1 MDSGAAVVVGRGAA
15 LFVLLV
21 VLPLA
26 ITHGTHKTRE
36 LEDAWRKLAERHH
49 LRYERRSRYKLPSI
63 SGELDGRAL
72 HIKGESRKDTAPVCV
87 QLTLHG
93 PLPEGLHIGPH
104 EARVEVLG
112 HVVVSGGINTGHSAF
127 DEEVSVK
134 TDNPEEIREYLTDD
148 RKRAASRVVELGGEL
163 GDDALIVYL
172 KRNQI
177 GLESFDRLLRD
188 LEETAAVLEVA

>member
-72 HIKGESRKDTAPVCV
+72 HIKGESGKDTAPICV

-127 DEEVSVK
+127 DEEVG
-134 TDNPEEIREYLTDD
+134 
-148 RKRAASRVVELGGEL
+148 RAVSDGRHERVSTPAIPRSTKKCPSRQTT
-163 GDDALIVYL
+163 L
-172 KRNQI
+172 KRFAN
-177 GLESFDRLLRD
+177 
-188 LEETAAVLEVA
+188 T

>member
-1 MDSGAAVVVGRGAA
+1 M
-15 LFVLLV
+15 
-21 VLPLA
+21 
-26 ITHGTHKTRE
+26 
-36 LEDAWRKLAERHH
+36 
-49 LRYERRSRYKLPSI
+49 
-63 SGELDGRAL
+63 
-72 HIKGESRKDTAPVCV
+72 
-87 QLTLHG
+87 
-93 PLPEGLHIGPH
+93 
-104 EARVEVLG
+104 
-112 HVVVSGGINTGHSAF
+112 
-127 DEEVSVK
+127 SVK